1 VHFVGSLPDPWQA
14 LFALDVLVVPSWA
27 EPFGRVAAE
36 AQRAGTPVLA
46 ARAGGLVDVVH
57 HGQDGL
63 LFPARDPDALA
74 EQLQSVLID
83 PELRARLASAG
94 RVSAQ
99 RFDPAIHAAAMAE
112 VLQGTRMSR
121 RAGAVGS
128 ASARSFVIRPRRRT
142 GRR

>member
-1 VHFVGSLPDPWQA
+1 M
-14 LFALDVLVVPSWA
+14 
-27 EPFGRVAAE
+27 
-36 AQRAGTPVLA
+36 LA

-121 RAGAVGS
+121 RADAVGS